1 MSNLKHINVFD
12 FDDTMFR
19 TQNFA
24 SLEPKGKTMY
34 EWYDSERSL
43 SPDFHIPAIENVIEK
58 TRETENP
65 NYLITNRKIANKEQ
79 VMRLLSEQG
88 CQFTEVFFCER
99 DGNKADVLS
108 KLLAENPT
116 VKSVTIYEDSISEL
130 TKYAA
135 VLSGSKLQVS
145 IFFVDKTKIF
155 ELPLSAIEIIRYLGK
170 PERIR
175 LT

>member
-1 MSNLKHINVFD
+1 MNQPKHINIFD

-24 SLEPKGKTMY
+24 SLEPKGMTMY

-43 SPDFHIPAIENVIEK
+43 SPEFHIPAIENILEK
-58 TRETENP
+58 ARENGNP
-65 NYLITNRKIANKEQ
+65 NYLITHRKVSNKEQ
-79 VMRLLSEQG
+79 VLRLLSEQG
-88 CQFTEVFFCER
+88 CKFAEVFFCER
-99 DGNKADVLS
+99 DLNKADILS

-116 VKSVTIYEDSISEL
+116 IESVTIYEDSISEL

-135 VLSGSKLQVS
+135 ILSGSKLQVT
-145 IFFVDKTKIF
+145 IFFVDKTKVF
-155 ELPLSAIEIIRYLGK
+155 ELPLSAIEIIRHLGK

>member
-1 MSNLKHINVFD
+1 MNNPKHINIFD

-43 SPDFHIPAIENVIEK
+43 SPDFHIPTIENVVEK
-58 TRETENP
+58 TRLNGNP
-65 NYLITNRKIANKEQ
+65 NYLITHRKLVNKEQ
-79 VMRLLSEQG
+79 VLRLLSEQG
-88 CQFTEVFFCER
+88 CNFTEVFFCER
-99 DGNKADVLS
+99 DGDKADVLKQILS
-108 KLLAENPT
+108 ENPT
-116 VKSVTIYEDSISEL
+116 IESVTIYEDSISEL

-135 VLSGSKLQVS
+135 VLSGSKLQVT

-155 ELPLSAIEIIRYLGK
+155 ELPLPAIEIIRHLGK